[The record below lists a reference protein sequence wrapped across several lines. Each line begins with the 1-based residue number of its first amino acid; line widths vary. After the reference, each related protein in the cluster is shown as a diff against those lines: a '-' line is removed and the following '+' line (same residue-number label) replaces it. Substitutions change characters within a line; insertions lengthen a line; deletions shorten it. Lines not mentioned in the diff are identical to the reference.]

1 MCNDGLNSNVC
12 MYVHTHFSKPS
23 HTYITDL
30 LVNIIIT
37 SHYRATKATSNKHL
51 LLLSFRQNSCLRRH
65 RQCHMPAVYK
75 CKECGK
81 QESHPS
87 RLALHM
93 RMHEGRKFQC
103 DVCGKLFTQKPH
115 LNTHMLIH
123 TGQKKF
129 QCSECDK
136 QFTHKGTLVAHSVV
150 HTGQK
155 PFECEYCGKRFTQ
168 RGGLKS
174 HVHTHLGIKKYKCNV
189 CDRKFTQKGALN
201 IHSHIHSGRKFECR
215 ECGKQFKHKS
225 TLRGHVVNQHDMKEG
240 GRKSSNLTQDFCIKV
255 HTEPEDILVDN
266 NDTGNIRCK
275 TEPVFENDVDDD
287 DDPNFCC
294 GECGS
299 SHNTLSSLSE
309 HMEKHSVMPDHFI
322 RTIDEGAL
330 NENTSTGTSNN
341 NTAVSVPKK
350 NLKMYDCDKC
360 GKRFSYKSTLA
371 THQKVVH
378 SNEKQFKCPE
388 CPKEFARKSYLD
400 VHMVVH
406 TGEKKYKCDECGKS
420 FTQKGSLNIHSMT
433 HCKDSSHLVC
443 SDCDVVFSKSS
454 ELCIHKRENHDVKIE
469 LQHNKYLSVSD
480 EMMEDLCILVEIEP
494 LDD

>member
-1 MCNDGLNSNVC
+1 
-12 MYVHTHFSKPS
+12 
-23 HTYITDL
+23 
-30 LVNIIIT
+30 
-37 SHYRATKATSNKHL
+37 
-51 LLLSFRQNSCLRRH
+51 
-65 RQCHMPAVYK
+65 
-75 CKECGK
+75 
-81 QESHPS
+81 
-87 RLALHM
+87 
-93 RMHEGRKFQC
+93 MHEGRKFQC
-103 DVCGKLFTQKPH
+103 AECGKLFTQKPH
-115 LNTHMLIH
+115 LKTHMLIH

-136 QFTHKGTLVAHSVV
+136 RFTHKGTLVAHSLV

-168 RGGLKS
+168 RTGLKYHEHS
-174 HVHTHLGIKKYKCNV
+174 HLGIKKYKCNV
-189 CDRKFTQKGALN
+189 CDRKFTQKEALN

-225 TLRGHVVNQHDMKEG
+225 TLSRHVVNQHDMKEG

-266 NDTGNIRCK
+266 NDTGNIWCK

-299 SHNTLSSLSE
+299 SHNTLSGLSE

-350 NLKMYDCDKC
+350 NLKMYECDKC
-360 GKRFSYKSTLA
+360 GKRYSYKSTLA
-371 THQKVVH
+371 THQKAVH

-388 CPKEFARKSYLD
+388 CPKEFARKSYLK

-420 FTQKGSLNIHSMT
+420 FSQRGSLVVHSMT

-443 SDCDVVFSKSS
+443 SD
-454 ELCIHKRENHDVKIE
+454 
-469 LQHNKYLSVSD
+469 
-480 EMMEDLCILVEIEP
+480 
-494 LDD
+494 